1 MINDHGSIKIERN
14 PEARQREMDDIPP
27 PTDITSNS
35 PDSDPILTDGP
46 PDASNSGFQSFQSGE
61 ADASNDHASPGPR
74 PTITPGLTDV
84 SAPSATYTP
93 LPSHDAILLES
104 ASSTVQ
110 SAKPTTTT
118 ARDLDQASQVA
129 SEPSHTAQSHSRP
142 ASTRTVA
149 IVVPIV
155 VIVLLL
161 PFLIFWYLS
170 CQRRRRT
177 KRSRL
182 RRHNPPQPAILEKRM
197 QDNLARARNEW
208 SPESLFATKKT
219 IDLASSTS
227 LPLQRAQRPKSAHEF
242 RTSDVPNDSLSGFN
256 FDFSRRATT
265 SSKRSTQ
272 RPLPDP
278 SNRRSSSG
286 SWEPNSPYPSRS
298 AAFTPPYLPIE
309 TPIPPSPPSGMSQ
322 PDEQFPPGSEASL
335 SLLAREKIETSNG
348 RHDISPTLSLHEER
362 SPYDASNQP
371 LSDAISEISGIS
383 VDHDLWPPGSHSAR
397 HFKSRSEVSAIEPYP
412 GPDHRPI

>member
-1 MINDHGSIKIERN
+1 MMNEHGPVNVEMSL
-14 PEARQREMDDIPP
+14 EARQAQMPDIPRPTAIAGDP
-27 PTDITSNS
+27 PGQDDRI
-35 PDSDPILTDGP
+35 IIDGP
-46 PDASNSGFQSFQSGE
+46 LEPPNAGFQSPQPE
-61 ADASNDHASPGPR
+61 AADPSNGHASHNPR
-74 PTITPGLTDV
+74 PTSSSGLPDI
-84 SAPSATYTP
+84 SPPSATYTP
-93 LPSHDAILLES
+93 PFEAIMLET

-110 SAKPTTTT
+110 SAEPTTTA
-118 ARDLDQASQVA
+118 ARNPDQASQA
-129 SEPSHTAQSHSRP
+129 TSQPSPTSQSHSRP
-142 ASTRTVA
+142 AGTRTVA

-155 VIVLLL
+155 VIVLLM
-161 PFLIFWYLS
+161 PFLVFWYLS
-170 CQRRRRT
+170 CRRRRRT

-182 RRHNPPQPAILEKRM
+182 HRHSPPQPAILEKRM
-197 QDNLARARNEW
+197 QDSLARARNEW
-208 SPESLFATKKT
+208 SPESLFATKKAT
-219 IDLASSTS
+219 DLASPTR

-242 RTSDVPNDSLSGFN
+242 RTSDVPDESLSGFN

-265 SSKRSTQ
+265 TSKRSTQ

-298 AAFTPPYLPIE
+298 AAFTPPYQPIG

-335 SLLAREKIETSNG
+335 GLLAREKIETGRG
-348 RHDISPTLSLHEER
+348 RHDISPALSMHEER
-362 SPYDASNQP
+362 SPYDTSNQP

-397 HFKSRSEVSAIEPYP
+397 HLKSRSEVSAIEPYP
-412 GPDHRPI
+412 RSDHRPI